1 MDMRENWLRLV
12 DYYCRDFELVVLATK
27 AEKKPRTSI
36 ADSKFSLTFNPFY
49 TDCSYLLRNK

>member
-1 MDMRENWLRLV
+1 MDMRENGLRLV

-49 TDCSYLLRNK
+49 TDCSYLL